1 MKAYTFLLNFGYAES
16 GMLGYVPFHS
26 NKKFSSTKEAFVDLA
41 SFFKNAFMSEPE
53 VKLKACCEKTLDMSS
68 KLGGEP
74 MEYCGKCGL
83 SLLEKEFD
91 ADAFIDFVRDI
102 GGADADSYSG
112 EIVPYDDEARWEP
125 VSIEEALGDEDKS
138 VKLIY
143 VAEKCLAAALGHS
156 PDDRVD
162 IDKIFK
168 DHRKTNSF
176 SFWR

>member
-1 MKAYTFLLNFGYAES
+1 
-16 GMLGYVPFHS
+16 
-26 NKKFSSTKEAFVDLA
+26 
-41 SFFKNAFMSEPE
+41 
-53 VKLKACCEKTLDMSS
+53 MSS